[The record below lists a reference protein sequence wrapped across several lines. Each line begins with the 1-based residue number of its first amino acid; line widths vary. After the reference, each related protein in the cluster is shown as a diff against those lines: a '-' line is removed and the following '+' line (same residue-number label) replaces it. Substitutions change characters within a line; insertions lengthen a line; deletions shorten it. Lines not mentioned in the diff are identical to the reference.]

1 MTPWQSYYVSWCL
14 VRYKGNGAGIAL
26 APEQT
31 MVLEDAPWLR
41 HLNCSSCT
49 NSTISRAG
57 SREQMRPSLTGAQSC
72 WAFPL
77 PFLAFL
83 LLLAVFLW
91 WICISSLLVQFQAI
105 VFIWEVISG
114 SPREEQGKGRIT
126 KHFREQ
132 QTTHYLWVLSL
143 TQQSDIKVA
152 IQWCILEAWGFM
164 DQLHQ

>member
-1 MTPWQSYYVSWCL
+1 
-14 VRYKGNGAGIAL
+14 
-26 APEQT
+26 
-31 MVLEDAPWLR
+31 MVLEDASWLR

-57 SREQMRPSLTGAQSC
+57 SREQMRPSLTGAQTC

-83 LLLAVFLW
+83 LLLTVFLAVFLW

-114 SPREEQGKGRIT
+114 SPREEQGKGRSDQDHQAFQRAT
-126 KHFREQ
+126 N
-132 QTTHYLWVLSL
+132 YSL
-143 TQQSDIKVA
+143 LVGTQLNSAKWYKSRSSVMYPGGLRIHGPTPSVA
-152 IQWCILEAWGFM
+152 G
-164 DQLHQ
+164 